1 MKIVG
6 QFCAPG
12 ESNDISW
19 ASSCVSN
26 VEYPVGWVVG
36 LWGGMGGLGVVH
48 VGIISCRFWGLLT
61 M

>member
-26 VEYPVGWVVG
+26 VEYPVVSGVG
-36 LWGGMGGLGVVH
+36 LVGIVGLGC
-48 VGIISCRFWGLLT
+48 GGGNGG
-61 M
+61 

>member
-36 LWGGMGGLGVVH
+36 LWGGMGGLGVVE
-48 VGIISCRFWGLLT
+48 G
-61 M
+61 